1 MNAQGGNQ
9 RQITSGKGRSY
20 APAISPDSKTIAFHS
35 NRSGNWNIWRMDIT
49 GQNLRQL
56 TFGTRDSNW
65 PQFTPDGRFIIYH
78 HSEPNAMFNVYKH
91 PGRGWNSM
99 KITNRLTMRPAVSG
113 DGRIACWYAEDTA
126 APCGSSPFRAE
137 RRRSGEAVR
146 PPAFRLARYAARWTP
161 EGDGITFLGSRAGV
175 TNIYV
180 QYLSGGAPR
189 QLTNFTWGQVYS
201 FGWSPDGR
209 LVYSRGM
216 SSSDVVLLKD
226 TTKR

>member
-1 MNAQGGNQ
+1 
-9 RQITSGKGRSY
+9 
-20 APAISPDSKTIAFHS
+20 
-35 NRSGNWNIWRMDIT
+35 
-49 GQNLRQL
+49 
-56 TFGTRDSNW
+56 
-65 PQFTPDGRFIIYH
+65 
-78 HSEPNAMFNVYKH
+78 
-91 PGRGWNSM
+91 
-99 KITNRLTMRPAVSG
+99 MRPAVSG

-126 APCGSSPFRAE
+126 APVWKLAVLGPNGGDPVKLFDLPPF
-137 RRRSGEAVR
+137 
-146 PPAFRLARYAARWTP
+146 AAPDTPLRWTP
-161 EGDGITFLGSRAGV
+161 RGDGITFLGSRAGV

-226 TTKR
+226 TTRR